1 MQDEPDDTEYQRQM
15 RQEWRDFNK
24 DMGEVSVKQL
34 VVENLSYVGIAAVII
49 LFAIFGVTTE

>member
-34 VVENLSYVGIAAVII
+34 VVENSSYIGIAVVII
-49 LFAIFGVTTE
+49 LFAVFGVTT

>member
-34 VVENLSYVGIAAVII
+34 VVENLSYIGIGVVII
-49 LFAIFGVTTE
+49 LFAIFGVTKE

>member
-34 VVENLSYVGIAAVII
+34 VVENSSYIGIAAVII
-49 LFAIFGVTTE
+49 LFAVFGVTTE

>member
-34 VVENLSYVGIAAVII
+34 VVENSSYIGIAAVII